1 MRVRKLHV
9 AAYGHLTDRQFDDLP
24 PGLVIVLG
32 DNEAGKSTLFS
43 LLSTLLYGFYPLK
56 DFAYKPWHADVYP
69 EFRAELA
76 LDGGGSAEITR
87 KLMSTPR
94 ATLSWNDSVRD
105 LGNGDLPFI
114 GHVGKELY
122 DAIYALTQANLRS
135 LDDAQRDEIED
146 RLLSGLSAE
155 LLRPTRDAIGEL
167 EDLAG
172 ALWRPNRRGDQ
183 RYRDLQ
189 QARQDARNQREAA
202 RQADEAV
209 RDKAARLDEV
219 CRRVD
224 ELVDE
229 KAGLSVDIRRSDE
242 LLPIRA
248 RRVQIEKWRGQIKK
262 PEAVDRL
269 PEGLRAVHE
278 RLTQS
283 VANAGKNVENL
294 TADKEQLARQQAV
307 FTSEDEQV
315 LAHADEI
322 DRWVR
327 QITAHEWER
336 SSLAELARN
345 ESRLTAAIQETSGAV
360 FRQPWNEI
368 HFNAVESVVLP
379 DLKACILAFGEK
391 RSDVVTRAAEAR
403 TVADVHVGGALPG
416 WASLAAA
423 SVGVALLVLGLAYF
437 SEVLLGV
444 AAFLLLAAAFNFYLG
459 RQHGLLERREAADKE
474 QRAGHQRAAEEE
486 CAAARQA
493 VVEALAALPVAE
505 ALLKNPD
512 LTLCQSVEKLHAVCA
527 EFRQL
532 RSQHEEQEKQW
543 QAHQDELAKLMTELE
558 HESATPETLGLV
570 ERRLAN
576 ARVHERAR
584 SEATT
589 RVEQVEAALPGQEQ
603 KLDEA
608 EQELSQ
614 FLVRLNEAVGEGLP
628 PEELM
633 SAATELQRLAGRVRD
648 AQEELEGQHP
658 DLANLVIEIEQLEAA
673 SEDPWSFDAVEV
685 ERRRDRLQEVQREL
699 EERREEKGRLKTEI
713 ELARGQVS
721 VGELDG
727 EIARI
732 EEEMD
737 DVARHRDRLM
747 LLACLLREADRRFRE
762 EHQPDVLKRSSD
774 YLRTITGGRYKTL
787 TTMTGEDGT
796 DRLVVISQSGEPYPV
811 ESPLSGG
818 TLDQIFLSFRLA
830 VIDHLDE
837 GHEML
842 PLLLDEALINWDD
855 SRLERSGD
863 ILKQVAERR
872 QVFLFT
878 CHPWLARRL
887 VDVTGAPVCELSTE

>member
-1 MRVRKLHV
+1 MRVRQLQIT
-9 AAYGHLTDRQFDDLP
+9 AYGHLTDRQFDDLP

-32 DNEAGKSTLFS
+32 GNEAGKSTLFS

-56 DFAYKPWHADVYP
+56 DFPYKPWHADVYP

-76 LDGGGSAEITR
+76 LDGGDSAEITR

-94 ATLSWNDSVRD
+94 ATLSWNDSVQD

-114 GHVGKELY
+114 GHVRKELY

-167 EDLAG
+167 EGRAG
-172 ALWRPNRRGDQ
+172 VLWRPNRRGDQ
-183 RYRDLQ
+183 RYRNLQ
-189 QARQDARNQREAA
+189 QARQDARDQREAA
-202 RQADEAV
+202 RQADKAV

-219 CRRVD
+219 CHRVD
-224 ELVDE
+224 ELIEE

-242 LLPIRA
+242 LLPIRT
-248 RRVQIEKWRGQIKK
+248 RLGQIKEWRAQIKK
-262 PEAVDRL
+262 PEAVHQL
-269 PEGLRAVHE
+269 PEGLRAVYE

-283 VANAGKNVENL
+283 VANAGKNVEKL
-294 TADKEQLARQQAV
+294 TADKDQLARQRAV

-315 LAHADEI
+315 LAHADEV
-322 DRWVR
+322 DRWVK
-327 QITAHEWER
+327 QISAHEGEH

-345 ESRLTAAIQETSGAV
+345 EDRLTAAIRETSGAV
-360 FRQPWNEI
+360 FRESWHKK
-368 HFNAVESVVLP
+368 HFDAVDSVVLP
-379 DLKACILAFGEK
+379 DLKASISAFEEK
-391 RSDVVTRAAEAR
+391 RREAETRAAEAR
-403 TVADVHVGGALPG
+403 TVADVHVGGPLPG

-423 SVGVALLVLGLAYF
+423 SAGILLLVLGLVYS

-444 AAFLLLAAAFNFYLG
+444 AAFLLLATGFNFYLG
-459 RQHGLLERREAADKE
+459 KQRGLLERREAADRE
-474 QRAGHQRAAEEE
+474 HRAERQRAAEEE
-486 CAAARQA
+486 RDAARQA
-493 VVEALAALPVAE
+493 VAEALAALPVAE
-505 ALLKNPD
+505 ALLGNPD
-512 LTLCQSVEKLHAVCA
+512 LTLYQSVEKLHSVCA

-532 RSQHEEQEKQW
+532 RSQREGQEKQW
-543 QAHQDELAKLMTELE
+543 QARQDELAKLMTALE
-558 HESATPETLGLV
+558 HGSAASEALRQV
-570 ERRLAN
+570 ERRLAD
-576 ARVHERAR
+576 ARDHEHVR
-584 SEATT
+584 SEADD
-589 RVEQVEAALPGQEQ
+589 RIEQIEAALPGQE
-603 KLDEA
+603 KELAEA

-614 FLVRLNEAVGEGLP
+614 FLARLKEAIDDDLP
-628 PEELM
+628 PQDLL
-633 SAATELQRLAGRVRD
+633 SVATELQRLARRVRD

-658 DLANLVIEIEQLEAA
+658 DLMDLVTEIEQIEAA
-673 SEDPWSFDAVEV
+673 SEDAWSFDAVEV
-685 ERRRDRLQEVQREL
+685 EKRRDRLQEVQREL
-699 EERREEKGRLKTEI
+699 EERREEKGRLETEI
-713 ELARGQVS
+713 ESAREQVS

-737 DVARHRDRLM
+737 ETARHRDRLM
-747 LLACLLREADRRFRE
+747 LLACLLRQADRRFRE
-762 EHQPDVLKRSSD
+762 EHQPDVLKRAGD

-796 DRLVVISQSGEPYPV
+796 DRLVVISQSGEPYRV
-811 ESPLSGG
+811 EFPLSGG

-855 SRLERSGD
+855 TRLQRSGD
-863 ILKQVAERR
+863 ILKQIADRR
-872 QVFLFT
+872 QVFFFT
-878 CHPWLARRL
+878 CHPWLAKRL
-887 VDVTGAPVCELSTE
+887 ADITGAPACELSTE